1 MRKLIVVSIVLA
13 VALTASAQVKS
24 TEDRAIDY
32 VKQLSVMRLD
42 STLREARFVDW
53 LTKLA
58 GPSALFRWEVNDCGE
73 QTGNPAVDT
82 LRDIPTCVGV
92 SVEFADHRKL
102 DIYVAVGSVQKGLNG
117 PPGIYFVSLEANG
130 TSKSFSSLHSL
141 ADAVG
146 AFRKE

>member
-1 MRKLIVVSIVLA
+1 MRTITLVSIVLA

-24 TEDRAIDY
+24 SEDRAIDY
-32 VKQLSVMRLD
+32 VKQLSVTRLD
-42 STLREARFVDW
+42 STLRRARFVDW

-58 GPSALFRWEVNDCGE
+58 GPSAILKWEVNDCGE

-92 SVEFADHRKL
+92 TVDFADHRK
-102 DIYVAVGSVQKGLNG
+102 IEISIAVGSALKGLYG
-117 PPGIYFVSLEANG
+117 PPELYDVILEASG
-130 TSKSFSSLHSL
+130 TVKSFRSLHSL